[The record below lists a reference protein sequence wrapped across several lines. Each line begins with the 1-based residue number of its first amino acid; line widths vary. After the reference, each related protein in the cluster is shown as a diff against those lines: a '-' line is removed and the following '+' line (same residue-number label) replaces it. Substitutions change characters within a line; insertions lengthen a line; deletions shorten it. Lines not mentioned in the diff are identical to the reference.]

1 MKYILSILVLALGFI
16 SCERDVD
23 TNRISVS
30 DLYSEFE
37 IKDTLNVDRTS
48 IDFEQGEKPVFT
60 AEFNKPVLWN
70 LTIKGE
76 KSKAVKTISG
86 LSRELNSENAA
97 WDGSTSTLPFFRR
110 GEDCTAE
117 LNISSEDTTLLLN
130 ETLTVKT
137 AKTNEGSLIAD
148 FEGSKKINSDWDW
161 FFQDGVGFVSLRH
174 RTKAAQ
180 GEYYYKMF
188 GECSWDWLIGMLNIP
203 SSAYPDETFGLS
215 DDPNEVYFNV
225 MLNFISGEPRVL
237 IRFNEDDNNDGV
249 FDPEKED
256 SYSITLQGLEPG
268 WQQISVKYSDLVVVD
283 ENGNVIAP
291 NGNNVHNPNL
301 LNLVDILLL
310 ADPEIG
316 GVSQVNM
323 DYIIFTENEPL
334 KP

>member
-148 FEGSKKINSDWDW
+148 FEGSKKIISDWDW

-174 RTKAAQ
+174 KTKAAQ

-215 DDPNEVYFNV
+215 DNPNEVYFNV

-256 SYSITLQGLEPG
+256 SYSITLQGRQKLR
-268 WQQISVKYSDLVVVD
+268 QRLV
-283 ENGNVIAP
+283 
-291 NGNNVHNPNL
+291 
-301 LNLVDILLL
+301 
-310 ADPEIG
+310 
-316 GVSQVNM
+316 
-323 DYIIFTENEPL
+323 
-334 KP
+334 